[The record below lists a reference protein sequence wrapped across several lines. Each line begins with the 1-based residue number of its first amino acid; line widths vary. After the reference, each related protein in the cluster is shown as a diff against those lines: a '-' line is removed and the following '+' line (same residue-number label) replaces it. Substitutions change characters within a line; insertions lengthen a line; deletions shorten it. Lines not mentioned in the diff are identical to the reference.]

1 MSSPPGSTRP
11 GPAPADDRLRDIY
24 TISRLN
30 REVKSVLEGSFPL
43 LWVEGEISNFAQPAS
58 GHWYFSL
65 KDEAA
70 QVRCAMFRGRNRQVG
85 FCPENGMQVLIRARI
100 GLYEAR
106 GEFQIIAEHMEEAG
120 DGALRRAFEALKQ
133 RLAAEGLF
141 DSAHKRAIP
150 ERPRCVG
157 VITSPTG
164 AAVHDI
170 LTTLRRRFPAL
181 PVVIYPVPVQGEGAA
196 AQIAD
201 MLALAG
207 RRADCDVLILARG
220 GGSLEDL
227 WAFNEEVVAR
237 AIHACPLP
245 VVSGIGHEVDVTIA
259 DFVADQ
265 RAATPTAAAE
275 LISPDQQALLRR
287 ASQLRQRLVVA
298 MARQVRTQGQRL
310 HWLRQRL
317 VHPGRRLETAWQR
330 LDELARRRQRAWAH
344 LQRHRQQR
352 LATLIGRLR
361 QASPTRA
368 VLQHAIRCQTLSQRL
383 HAAMDTRLSTARA
396 RLQVLARALDG
407 VSPLATLERGYA
419 IVSDD
424 ASGAVLR
431 DAATVHPGQAIA
443 ARLRR
448 GRLHC
453 TVTDIDTDTG
463 SEQ

>member
-181 PVVIYPVPVQGEGAA
+181 PVVIYPVPVQGEGVA

-265 RAATPTAAAE
+265 RAAAP
-275 LISPDQQALLRR
+275 SP
-287 ASQLRQRLVVA
+287 
-298 MARQVRTQGQRL
+298 
-310 HWLRQRL
+310 
-317 VHPGRRLETAWQR
+317 
-330 LDELARRRQRAWAH
+330 
-344 LQRHRQQR
+344 
-352 LATLIGRLR
+352 
-361 QASPTRA
+361 
-368 VLQHAIRCQTLSQRL
+368 
-383 HAAMDTRLSTARA
+383 
-396 RLQVLARALDG
+396 
-407 VSPLATLERGYA
+407 
-419 IVSDD
+419 
-424 ASGAVLR
+424 
-431 DAATVHPGQAIA
+431 
-443 ARLRR
+443 
-448 GRLHC
+448 C
-453 TVTDIDTDTG
+453 TGTG
-463 SEQ
+463 

>member
-1 MSSPPGSTRP
+1 MSRPPGSPFP
-11 GPAPADDRLRDIY
+11 GTPAVDDRLRDIY

-70 QVRCAMFRGRNRQVG
+70 QVRCAMFRNRNRQVA
-85 FCPENGMQVLIRARI
+85 FRPENGMQVLIRARI

-141 DSAHKRAIP
+141 DATRKRPLP

-157 VITSPTG
+157 VVTSPTG
-164 AAVHDI
+164 AAIHDI

-196 AQIAD
+196 EQIAE

-207 RRADCDVLILARG
+207 RRADCDVLLLARG

-275 LISPDQQALLRR
+275 LISPDQQALRRR
-287 ASQLRQRLVVA
+287 AEQLRQGLLAAMGRQLQAHARRL
-298 MARQVRTQGQRL
+298 Q
-310 HWLRQRL
+310 WLRQRL

-330 LDELARRRQRAWAH
+330 LDELARRRHNAWAH
-344 LQRHRQQR
+344 LQRHRRHR
-352 LATLIGRLR
+352 LASLATRLQ
-361 QASPTRA
+361 QASPARA
-368 VLQHAIRCQTLSQRL
+368 LAQGETRCQTLAARL
-383 HAAMDTRLSTARA
+383 RAAMQERLNTHRA
-396 RLQVLARALDG
+396 RLQILARALDG

-419 IVSDD
+419 IVTED
-424 ASGAVLR
+424 AGGAVLR
-431 DAATVHPGQAIA
+431 EAASVRPGQAVT
-443 ARLRR
+443 ARLHR
-448 GRLHC
+448 GRLRC
-453 TVTDIDTDTG
+453 TVTGVEDGEETP
-463 SEQ
+463 

>member
-1 MSSPPGSTRP
+1 MSRPPGSPFP
-11 GPAPADDRLRDIY
+11 GTPAVDDRLRDIY

-70 QVRCAMFRGRNRQVG
+70 QVRCAMFRNRNRQVG
-85 FCPENGMQVLIRARI
+85 FQPESGMQVLIRARI

-120 DGALRRAFEALKQ
+120 DGALRRAFEALKH

-141 DSAHKRAIP
+141 DAARKRPLPA
-150 ERPRCVG
+150 RPRRVG
-157 VITSPTG
+157 VVTSPSG
-164 AAVHDI
+164 AAIHDI

-196 AQIAD
+196 EQIAE

-275 LISPDQQALLRR
+275 LISPDQQALRRR
-287 ASQLRQRLVVA
+287 AAQLRQGLLAAMGRQLQANTRRL
-298 MARQVRTQGQRL
+298 QWL
-310 HWLRQRL
+310 HQRL

-330 LDELARRRQRAWAH
+330 LDELARRRHNAWAH
-344 LQRHRQQR
+344 LQRHRRQR
-352 LATLIGRLR
+352 LASLATRLQ
-361 QASPTRA
+361 QASPARA
-368 VLQHAIRCQTLSQRL
+368 LAHRASRCQTLATRL
-383 HAAMDTRLSTARA
+383 AAAMNARLTGARA
-396 RLQVLARALDG
+396 RLQILARALDG

-419 IVSDD
+419 IVTED
-424 ASGAVLR
+424 AGGTVLR
-431 DAATVHPGQAIA
+431 EAAAVRPGQAVT
-443 ARLRR
+443 ARLHR

-453 TVTDIDTDTG
+453 TVTGVEDGEETP
-463 SEQ
+463 